1 MASPRLTAA
10 VPLGLDDDSAARYQL
25 DTAKL
30 KEPSD
35 QDVHVEIQESSSSTG
50 KNDRNG
56 APLIATVD
64 NEGPIVTRKELW
76 AYYRK
81 SEKKNKEQRALTMIR
96 SSLL

>member
-10 VPLGLDDDSAARYQL
+10 PLSTDDDFAAKYQL
-25 DTAKL
+25 DTTTVAKL

-35 QDVHVEIQESSSSTG
+35 QDVRVEIQESSSSTG
-50 KNDRNG
+50 KSNHNNG
-56 APLIATVD
+56 GPLIATVD

-81 SEKKNKEQRALTMIR
+81 S
-96 SSLL
+96 